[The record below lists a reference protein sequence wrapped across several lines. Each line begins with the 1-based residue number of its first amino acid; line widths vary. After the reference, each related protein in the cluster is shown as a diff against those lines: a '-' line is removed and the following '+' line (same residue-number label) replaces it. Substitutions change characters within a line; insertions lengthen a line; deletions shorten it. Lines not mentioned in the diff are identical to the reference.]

1 MEQAFLLNPKNPRK
15 PSSGNFLKPKT
26 TGPGLCLSF
35 PPHSLAVLLCSFCTA
50 RLRSACGLHP
60 QPDPG
65 GLGRVTEPSC
75 VPVASL
81 DFVVPWSSLS
91 SCSGLSCPEE
101 RRLSIP
107 PCPHSS
113 PLYRTVL
120 PQKGL
125 CRVHL
130 WFRIQ
135 PPSLDREAFPSHL
148 GLFFMFQMESHLV

>member
-1 MEQAFLLNPKNPRK
+1 MRKGAGISFKPQRPKKALLRLFSETQDHRPWAPFVISPAR
-15 PSSGNFLKPKT
+15 
-26 TGPGLCLSF
+26 
-35 PPHSLAVLLCSFCTA
+35 LAVLLSSFCTA

-91 SCSGLSCPEE
+91 SCSGLSCLEE

-107 PCPHSS
+107 VCPHSS

-120 PQKGL
+120 PQKGS
-125 CRVHL
+125 V
-130 WFRIQ
+130 
-135 PPSLDREAFPSHL
+135 PSSSLVSDPATKSGHGSFP
-148 GLFFMFQMESHLV
+148 